1 MRILLLAILLV
12 GAAIP
17 ANAEK
22 RYSTW
27 QSPSAAS
34 DQSLSSGEN
43 TRLQELIDKINTLV
57 DEAEKARA
65 ADPLFMRDIREL
77 TRIYD
82 WPWRHKL
89 FSEQF
94 ADDEYKTNPTWTV
107 SAGRFWVERGWGLR
121 TVVENDERYRRESE
135 YSEDATDNATGGDD
149 VAAKIFGEFLNQ
161 ALGGDSRR
169 SQRRRHREPAH
180 AVISSAVPIHQAFA
194 ISFEFSSW
202 QEKKGRLMFGPYLRD
217 LPNAGYRLS
226 YSPGG
231 TYQLLRITRRGASV
245 IQSVEG
251 EAKLE
256 DRRKHQIQW
265 TRDHDGQTKI
275 SIDGKPII
283 DAKDRGFRRE
293 FAGFQLFNQGGDY
306 IINKVMISGA
316 GN

>member
-1 MRILLLAILLV
+1 MRILLFAILILGV
-12 GAAIP
+12 TSP
-17 ANAEK
+17 ADAEK

-34 DQSLSSGEN
+34 DQSASGGEN
-43 TRLQELIDKINTLV
+43 TRLQELIDKINKLV
-57 DEAEKARA
+57 DEAERARA
-65 ADPLFMRDIREL
+65 ADPIFMRDIREL

-82 WPWRHKL
+82 WPWRQKL

-107 SAGRFWVERGWGLR
+107 TSGRFWVERGWGLR
-121 TVVENDERYRRESE
+121 TVVEVDEQRYRESQH
-135 YSEDATDNATGGDD
+135 SDDDTDNATGGDD
-149 VAAKIFGEFLNQ
+149 VAARIFGEFLNQ
-161 ALGGDSRR
+161 ALGGDGRR
-169 SQRRRHREPAH
+169 SERRRRRGPDH
-180 AVISSAVPIHQAFA
+180 AVISSAVPIHRAFS
-194 ISFEFSSW
+194 ILFEFSSW
-202 QEKKGRLMFGPYLRD
+202 KEIKGRLMFGPYLRD

-245 IQSVEG
+245 IHSVEG

-265 TRDHDGQTKI
+265 TRDHEGQTKI
-275 SIDGKPII
+275 SIDGKLIM
-283 DAKDRGFRRE
+283 DVSDRGFRRD